1 MGNYSSK
8 QQNRIII
15 YYQTL
20 VDLSSLLEEVKA
32 APSNK
37 PILTH
42 ITLASIH
49 FGFNSDNSPYIH
61 LNDNDPSADKFV
73 NVYSQLREFKKLGIK
88 INLLI
93 GGAGGAFE
101 RLFSN
106 YETFYKLLK
115 DTLGI
120 MDFIDGFNLDIEE
133 EVSIDNMAM
142 FINDLNKDYPDK
154 AIIFAPLGTSI
165 SSNEPGMGG
174 FAYKD
179 LIKAIPNVIIDY
191 YNTQCYYDYSLEIF
205 EEMINNG
212 YNEEEI
218 VLGMLVGQ
226 DFTEIL
232 NEIEKIVKKYPNVG
246 GVAVWEYW
254 NAPKDWCKQVSSKL
268 FL

>member
-8 QQNRIII
+8 QTNRIII

-20 VDLSSLLEEVKA
+20 VDLSSLLEAVKT

-49 FGFNSDNSPYIH
+49 FGFNQDNTPYIH
-61 LNDNDPSADKFV
+61 LNDNCPNSDKFT
-73 NVYSQLREFKKLGIK
+73 NVYNQLREFKKLGIK

-106 YETFYKLLK
+106 YDEFYKLLK
-115 DTLGI
+115 DTMNI
-120 MDFIDGFNLDIEE
+120 MDFVDGFNLDIEE
-133 EVSIDNMAM
+133 EVSIDNMCI
-142 FINDLNKDYPDK
+142 FIKDLHKDYPNKD
-154 AIIFAPLGTSI
+154 IIFAPLGSSI
-165 SSNEPGMGG
+165 ASNEHGMGG

-179 LIKAIPNVIIDY
+179 LMKSIPDIKIEY
-191 YNTQCYYDYSLEIF
+191 YNTQCYYEYSLEIF

-226 DFTEIL
+226 DFNIIL
-232 NEIEKIVKKYPNVG
+232 EEIEKIIKKYPNLG